1 MATNVIDVTLDN
13 FETAVLQRSHDK
25 LVLVDFWAP
34 WCAPCRALT
43 PILVKLAETYQA
55 KMVLAKVDTDQ
66 EQDLA
71 MRFGLR
77 GIPHVK
83 AFLNGEMV
91 DEFSG
96 VLPEGTIR
104 EFIERHLPSPIDKL
118 MRQAEAAIAQ
128 QDITLAHKLLSDVLT
143 LDTGHDAAK
152 MLLAFIAI
160 EQQDYPQARCLLDS
174 LSPGAREDQQ
184 SKQLLARLA
193 FAERSGA
200 LPTIEALLQTIK
212 HNEADLQARLD
223 LANVYVAEA
232 TYEAALD
239 QLLAVV
245 SRDRNFAD
253 NAARKLMLE
262 IFALL
267 GNQGELV
274 SRYRKKLAMA
284 LT

>member
-1 MATNVIDVTLDN
+1 MAANFIDITADN
-13 FETAVLQRSHDK
+13 FEQAVVERSYEK

-43 PILVKLAETYQA
+43 PILHKLADAYQA
-55 KMVLAKVDTDQ
+55 KMVLAKVNTDE

-71 MRFGLR
+71 MRFDLR

-96 VLPEGTIR
+96 VLPEGAIR

-118 MRQAEAAIAQ
+118 MQRAQMAIAQ
-128 QDITLAHKLLSDVLT
+128 SDVGLARKLLSDVLM
-143 LDTGHDAAK
+143 LDTGYDPANL
-152 MLLAFIAI
+152 LLASIAI
-160 EQQDYPQARCLLDS
+160 EQHELIEARQFLDL
-174 LSPGAREDQQ
+174 LSPLARE
-184 SKQLLARLA
+184 SLPAKQLLARLSV
-193 FAERSGA
+193 AERVSSLPDIAA
-200 LPTIEALLQTIK
+200 LTSSIAR
-212 HNEADLQARLD
+212 NAGDLQARLD
-223 LANVYVAEA
+223 LATVYIGEA
-232 TYEAALD
+232 NYAAALD
-239 QLLAVV
+239 HLLDIV
-245 SRDRNFAD
+245 RRQRGFAD
-253 NAARKLMLE
+253 GAARKQMLE

-274 SRYRKKLAMA
+274 SRYRKMLAMA

>member
-1 MATNVIDVTLDN
+1 MAANFIDITADN
-13 FETAVLQRSHDK
+13 FEQAVVERSYEK

-43 PILVKLAETYQA
+43 PILHKLADAYQA
-55 KMVLAKVDTDQ
+55 KMVLAKVNTDE

-71 MRFGLR
+71 MRFDLR

-96 VLPEGTIR
+96 VLPEGAIR

-118 MRQAEAAIAQ
+118 MQRAQMAIAQ
-128 QDITLAHKLLSDVLT
+128 SDVGLARKLLSDVLM
-143 LDTGHDAAK
+143 LDTGYDPANL
-152 MLLAFIAI
+152 LLASIAI
-160 EQQDYPQARCLLDS
+160 EQQECIEARQFLDL
-174 LSPGAREDQQ
+174 LSPLARE
-184 SKQLLARLA
+184 SLPAKQLLARLSV
-193 FAERSGA
+193 AERVSSLPDIAA
-200 LPTIEALLQTIK
+200 LTLSIAR
-212 HNEADLQARLD
+212 NAGDLQARLD
-223 LANVYVAEA
+223 LATVYIGEA
-232 TYEAALD
+232 NYEAALEH
-239 QLLAVV
+239 LLDIV
-245 SRDRNFAD
+245 RRQRGFAD
-253 NAARKLMLE
+253 GAARKQMLE

-274 SRYRKKLAMA
+274 SRYRKMLAMA

>member
-1 MATNVIDVTLDN
+1 MAANFIDITVDN
-13 FETAVLQRSHDK
+13 FEQAVVERSYEK

-43 PILVKLAETYQA
+43 PILHKLADAYQA
-55 KMVLAKVDTDQ
+55 KMVLAKVNTDE

-96 VLPEGTIR
+96 VLPEGAIR

-118 MRQAEAAIAQ
+118 MQRAQMAIAQ
-128 QDITLAHKLLSDVLT
+128 SDVALARKLLSDVLM
-143 LDTGHDAAK
+143 LDTGYDPANL
-152 MLLAFIAI
+152 LLASIAI
-160 EQQDYPQARCLLDS
+160 EQHELIEARQFLDL
-174 LSPGAREDQQ
+174 LSPLARE
-184 SKQLLARLA
+184 SLPAKQLLARLSV
-193 FAERSGA
+193 AERVSSLPDIAA
-200 LPTIEALLQTIK
+200 LTTSIAR
-212 HNEADLQARLD
+212 NAGDLQARLD
-223 LANVYVAEA
+223 LATVYIGEA
-232 TYEAALD
+232 NYEAALD
-239 QLLAVV
+239 QLLDIV
-245 SRDRNFAD
+245 RRQRGFAD
-253 NAARKLMLE
+253 GAARKQMLE

-274 SRYRKKLAMA
+274 SRYRKMLAMA